1 MSAFPRAPA
10 GRTPPPLQKDRAM
23 TPQLSRQEVVAG
35 LIHLAAMAVERE
47 LTDDAA
53 EILQGARI
61 LRPRL
66 TELDLL
72 EGWIC
77 IQRGQVT
84 ECIRLLRNAENSPTL
99 WGMAKAL
106 MARCQ
111 YFLMDPAWRIN
122 AQEVAAHC
130 KDPCALYVVRR
141 LLSPQSGDDG
151 EEKED
156 GDDTPQAPAPG
167 PHPLPSA
174 PPLHAA
180 PPANPLA
187 NPFVFQLRA

>member
-1 MSAFPRAPA
+1 
-10 GRTPPPLQKDRAM
+10 M

-35 LIHLAAMAVERE
+35 LIHLAAAAVERE

-53 EILQGARI
+53 DILQGARI

-66 TELDLL
+66 RELDLL

-77 IQRGQVT
+77 IQRGQVA
-84 ECIRLLRNAENSPTL
+84 ECARLMRNAENSPTL

-111 YFLMDPAWRIN
+111 YFLMDPAWRIS
-122 AQEVAAHC
+122 AEEVAAHC
-130 KDPCALYVVRR
+130 KDPSALYIVQR
-141 LLSPQSGDDG
+141 LLAPQGTGSGDGDSTP
-151 EEKED
+151 D
-156 GDDTPQAPAPG
+156 TGDDA
-167 PHPLPSA
+167 A
-174 PPLHAA
+174 PPLLQATAMAQGAA
-180 PPANPLA
+180 PANPLA